1 MILTDLLYKEEV
13 YEIIGAAMQVHNT
26 LGPGFLEAVYQEA
39 FEIELSNRSIEFK
52 PQQGISIY
60 YGEKQLDSKYI
71 ADFLIYDKIIV
82 EIKAIKNITN
92 IEEAQII
99 NYLKASGL
107 QLGLLINFGAAG
119 KLDWKRIVKTS
130 RVGRSKSV

>member
-1 MILTDLLYKEEV
+1 V
-13 YEIIGAAMQVHNT
+13 YEIVSAAMQLYNT

-39 FEIELSNRSIEFK
+39 FEIELSNRNIEFK
-52 PQQGISIY
+52 PQHCISIY

-92 IEEAQII
+92 VEEAQII

-119 KLDWKRIVKTS
+119 KLDWKRVVKTS
-130 RVGRSKSV
+130 QDSRSTSV